1 MIIGHVGLALAARG
15 RWPRVSLQS
24 LVIATMLPDILR
36 TSLQVSG
43 HAASA
48 ARVSHA
54 FPWFLAIAAI
64 AGVGYY
70 LARRDA
76 RGALVIAALV
86 LSHVALD
93 MISGGKRLLNDGEEY
108 GLGLA
113 RERPL
118 VEFLIEASL
127 LVGAAA
133 SLRAAPVSPW
143 MQRRLAMSALLV
155 IQATYLTTH
164 FRLNEAIRV
173 AYEGTAGML
182 PVETRRKFTIWMVAR
197 DSLGRN

>member
-15 RWPRVSLQS
+15 RWPRVSLPF
-24 LVIATMLPDILR
+24 LVGATMLPDILR
-36 TSLQVSG
+36 TGLQVSG
-43 HAASA
+43 HTGSA
-48 ARVSHA
+48 ARLSHA
-54 FPWFLAIAAI
+54 FPWFLAVAVI

-93 MISGGKRLLNDGEEY
+93 MISGGKHLLNDGEEY

-113 RERPL
+113 REHPL

-127 LVGAAA
+127 LVSGAAT
-133 SLRAAPVSPW
+133 LRTAPVSSW
-143 MQRRLAMSALLV
+143 MHRRRALSALLV

-182 PVETRRKFTIWMVAR
+182 PVEMRRRFTLWIVAR
-197 DSLGRN
+197 DSSGSN